1 MPDSKLPDSKLPD
14 SSSEFPANPKPNVLR
29 AALKVWLLPV
39 VAILAAQ
46 GAAMH
51 VLSIPE
57 KNLIIPQLSNVPSQL
72 GAWKTVSE
80 QSLDPD
86 VQAYLRPDSYILRD
100 YANPETGSTVN
111 VFVAY
116 FKSLQSGYGPHSPA
130 VCLPGNGWLVH
141 EQKLINLSVP
151 GRAAGITVNKFIL
164 EKADQHILVLYWYQ
178 NDRNVWAQEIQGKIM
193 LIPDLIKYKR
203 SDVSLVRLVQPM
215 RGDDASGALPE
226 LKQFTNSLFPA
237 LSEDFRRA
245 D

>member
-1 MPDSKLPDSKLPD
+1 MPDSKLPDS
-14 SSSEFPANPKPNVLR
+14 NQVKPNVLR
-29 AALKVWLLPV
+29 SALKVWLLPV

-57 KNLIIPQLSNVPSQL
+57 KNLVIPQLANVPNQL
-72 GAWKTVSE
+72 GAWKTTSE

-86 VQAYLRPDSYILRD
+86 VQAYLKPDSYILRD
-100 YANPETGSTVN
+100 YANPETGSSVN

-141 EQKLINLSVP
+141 ERGLINLAVP
-151 GRAAGITVNKFIL
+151 GRDAGITVNKFIL

-178 NDRNVWAQEIQGKIM
+178 NDRNVWAQEIQGKIR

-215 RGDDASGALPE
+215 RGDDASVALPE